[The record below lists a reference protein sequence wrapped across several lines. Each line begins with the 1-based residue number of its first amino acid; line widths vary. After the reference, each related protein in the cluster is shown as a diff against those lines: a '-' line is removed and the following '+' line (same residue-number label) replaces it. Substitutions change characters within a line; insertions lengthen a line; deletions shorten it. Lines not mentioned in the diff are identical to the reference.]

1 MVGQKLVAW
10 HNEGNEAILSNI
22 AYGECRPNQNGL
34 GKACNM
40 NFMDN
45 GTPAKLIVQT
55 PKMYAPFGA
64 KEWEAKEP
72 GKAPKFDLVLN
83 FKGNSAMMT
92 QFTELIKHIDE
103 ANITYA
109 FDNQEAFFGEK
120 GKSRDI
126 IADRYSTLYN
136 IKDPKYDPKLNT
148 KLDVRQGNYQG
159 QVYDTNATV
168 QPLEYVTPQCYVQA
182 LIEFGSMWVVDKRFG
197 MTVRTIQM
205 MVHKQEQI
213 TGLAITHMDTDEDP
227 SHHVHDNETHN
238 DSYDDY

>member
-10 HNEGNEAILSNI
+10 HTDGIEAVMGNI
-22 AYGECRPNQNGL
+22 AYGECRPNQSGL
-34 GKACNM
+34 GKSCTM

-45 GTPAKLIVQT
+45 GTPLKLIVQT

-72 GKAPKFDLVLN
+72 NKSPKWDLVLN
-83 FKGNSAMMT
+83 FKGNSTMMNM
-92 QFTELIKHIDE
+92 FVDLIKQIDE
-103 ANITYA
+103 ANITFA
-109 FDNQEAFFGEK
+109 FENQETFFNEK

-126 IADRYSTLYN
+126 IADRYSN
-136 IKDPKYDPKLNT
+136 MFNNKDSKYDPKLNT

-159 QVYDTNATV
+159 QVYDANAV
-168 QPLEYVTPQCYVQA
+168 LQPLDYVTPQCYVQG

-197 MTVRTIQM
+197 MSVRTIQM

-213 TGLAITHMDTDEDP
+213 TGLAITPMETDEDP
-227 SHHVHDNETHN
+227 TQHVHDNN
-238 DSYDDY
+238 DSNYEEY